1 MNVNTVNKKEDEH
14 MSEFVASFDKQ
25 VSINQLRALRDA
37 VNGEAQLTMP
47 DPFTVHVTP
56 FKGAKQG
63 VIKNDLTK
71 AAHKMGMFDIKYHRL
86 AGNEKN
92 RTRVSPATKTAPK
105 QAATDKDTKLPLIGH
120 EKADR
125 VLRNFVSSVNFKLA
139 THQKRVDVL
148 KADLDELGVKCGRGA
163 AYVLADEQ
171 QAVNPVAMLNNVLC
185 QVTAERDKLLHD
197 AEAWWAEELT
207 VAQLNRLRIA
217 ADSATAEAK
226 LVLTDM
232 YTKLQRAQR
241 TAHCDWLLRSLEA
254 DEVKQSSPLSA
265 AFAEVYAAMQADVL
279 DEMDTDYDEAKVLE
293 MTADRVEQLWPVV
306 RKAVVAA
313 QTVK

>member
-1 MNVNTVNKKEDEH
+1 

-25 VSINQLRALRDA
+25 VSTNQLRKLRDA
-37 VNGEAQLTMP
+37 VNGMAQLTMP
-47 DPFTVHVTP
+47 DPFTAHVTP
-56 FKGAKQG
+56 GKGAAQHI
-63 VIKNDLTK
+63 IKHDLAK
-71 AAHKMGMFDIKYHRL
+71 AAQKLGFDIKYHRL

-105 QAATDKDTKLPLIGH
+105 PAATDENTKLPLIGH
-120 EKADR
+120 EKADL
-125 VLRNFVSSVNFKLA
+125 VLRNFVASVNFKLA

-148 KADLDELGVKCGRGA
+148 KADLDEIGVRYGRGA
-163 AYVLADEQ
+163 AYVLADDGLAVVGK
-171 QAVNPVAMLNNVLC
+171 AVNPVALLNNVLC

-226 LVLTDM
+226 VVLTGM

-254 DEVKQSSPLSA
+254 DEVKQSSPLHA
-265 AFAEVYAAMQADVL
+265 AFTEEYAAIQADVL

-293 MTADRVEQLWPVV
+293 MTADRVEQLWPGV
-306 RKAVVAA
+306 RRAVVAA

>member
-1 MNVNTVNKKEDEH
+1 

-25 VSINQLRALRDA
+25 VSTNQLRALRDA
-37 VNGEAQLTMP
+37 VNGAAQLTMP
-47 DPFTVHVTP
+47 DPFTVHVTQG
-56 FKGAKQG
+56 KGAKQHI
-63 VIKNDLTK
+63 IKHDLAK
-71 AAHKMGMFDIKYHRL
+71 AAQKLGFGISYHRL

-92 RTRVSPATKTAPK
+92 RTRVSPVTKTAPK
-105 QAATDKDTKLPLIGH
+105 PAATDKNTKLPLIGH

-125 VLRNFVSSVNFKLA
+125 VLRNFVASVNFTLA
-139 THQKRVDVL
+139 TNKKQVDVL
-148 KADLDELGVKCGRGA
+148 KADLDEIGVKYGRGA
-163 AYVLADEQ
+163 AYALADEQ
-171 QAVNPVAMLNNVLC
+171 QAVNPVALLNDVL
-185 QVTAERDKLLHD
+185 QHVNESRDKLLHD

-241 TAHCDWLLRSLEA
+241 TAHCDWLLRSMD
-254 DEVKQSSPLSA
+254 DEVKRSSPLYA
-265 AFAEVYAAMQADVL
+265 AFAEVYAASQVDVL
-279 DEMDTDYDEAKVLE
+279 DEVAGTEYTEADVLE
-293 MTADRVEQLWPVV
+293 MTADRVEQLWPLV

-313 QTVK
+313 QAVK